1 MYAITGATGNIGKA
15 IAFDLLSKGKKVRA
29 IGRNAE
35 RLKELADKGAEIVI
49 GDIYDSTFVQKAFAG
64 CKAVFCLIP
73 PNMQST
79 DFKRDQY
86 KVADNYV
93 NAVKVNKIKYV
104 LLLSSIGAHLR
115 NGAGIVDG
123 LGYLEERFTELKDV
137 NVLNLRCGY
146 FMENLI
152 GQLEMIKQTG
162 VVGSSIKANL
172 QIPMVATKDI
182 AEYAT
187 KRLFDLNFKGNTIEY
202 ILGPRD
208 VTYTEAT
215 AIIAKAICKP
225 DLKYVEFTHE
235 DAKNGMIHAGFV
247 SRNVAELIVTMAEAI
262 NSGKAFAFTRTRENS
277 SPTTVEEF
285 VKLLKIKKRLT
296 DLSA

>member
-15 IAFDLLSKGKKVRA
+15 VVLELLSKGKKVRA

-35 RLKELADKGAEIVI
+35 RLKELSDKGAETLI
-49 GDIYDSTFVQKAFAG
+49 GDIYDSAFVQKAFAG
-64 CKAVFCLIP
+64 CEAVFCLIP
-73 PNMQST
+73 PNMQAT
-79 DFKRDQY
+79 DFKRDQL

-115 NGAGIVDG
+115 KGAGVVDG
-123 LGYLEERFTELKDV
+123 LGNLEERFTELKDV

-172 QIPMVATKDI
+172 PIPMVATKDI
-182 AEYAT
+182 ADYAA
-187 KRLFDLNFKGNTIEY
+187 KLLLNLNFKGNTIEY

-208 VTYTEAT
+208 VSYTEAT
-215 AIIAKAICKP
+215 EIIARSIGKP
-225 DLKYVEFTHE
+225 DLKYVEFSHE

-247 SRNVAELIVTMAEAI
+247 SKNVAELIVSMAESI
-262 NSGKAFAFTRTRENS
+262 NNGKAFAFIRTSENS
-277 SPTTVEEF
+277 SPTSVEDF
-285 VKLLKIKKRLT
+285 IKLLKIKKRLT
-296 DLSA
+296 DQSA

>member
-15 IAFDLLSKGKKVRA
+15 IVFELLSKGKKVRA

-35 RLKELADKGAEIVI
+35 RLKELSDKGAETVI
-49 GDIYDSTFVQKAFAG
+49 GDIYDSAFVQKAFTG
-64 CKAVFCLIP
+64 CEAVFCLIP

-93 NAVKVNKIKYV
+93 NAVKFNKTKYV

-115 NGAGIVDG
+115 KGAGIVDG
-123 LGYLEERFTELKDV
+123 LGYLEERFTELNDV

-162 VVGSSIKANL
+162 VVGSSIKADL
-172 QIPMVATKDI
+172 KIPFVATKDI
-182 AEYAT
+182 AEYTA
-187 KRLFDLNFKGNTIEY
+187 KRLLNLNFKGNTIEY

-208 VTYTEAT
+208 VSFTEVT
-215 AIIAKAICKP
+215 EIIAKSIGKP
-225 DLKYVEFTHE
+225 DLKYVEFSHE

-247 SRNVAELIVTMAEAI
+247 SRNVAELMVIMAEAI
-262 NSGKAFAFTRTRENS
+262 NNGKAFAFTRTRENS

-285 VKLLKIKKRLT
+285 IKLLKIKKRLT